1 MSATPPTKDNRM
13 TLTIIG
19 SGNVAWLLA
28 ILFKT
33 SGHKINQIYSRNKKT
48 GSALSKITGGKF
60 IDDIQKIDSKSDIYI
75 IAIND
80 DSIAEVVSK
89 LPALN
94 NIVVHTSGTVD
105 LQILKKKFKKAG
117 VVYPLQSITSESV
130 LSDELTFCLEA
141 TNNTVLTSL
150 KQLVTSVNCSFV
162 VMNSQK
168 RAKLHLAAVLV
179 NNFTNHLYAQAFS
192 FLKKNRIE
200 FNLLKPLI
208 SHTVKR
214 INGNPASFQT
224 GPAVRNDKKTI
235 QQHLMLL
242 KDNKQLADLYKQL
255 TASIYK
261 FHKK

>member
-1 MSATPPTKDNRM
+1 MSATPTKDNSM

-48 GSALSKITGGKF
+48 GSALSKITGSKF
-60 IDDIQKIDSKSDIYI
+60 IADVQKIDIKADIFI
-75 IAIND
+75 IATND

-89 LPALN
+89 LPDIN
-94 NIVVHTSGTVD
+94 SIFVHTSGTVD
-105 LQILKKKFKKAG
+105 LQVLKKKFKKAG
-117 VVYPLQSITSESV
+117 VVYPLQSVASESV

-141 TNNTVLTSL
+141 TNNRVLTSL
-150 KQLVTSVNCSFV
+150 KQLITSINCGYV

-179 NNFTNHLYAQAFS
+179 NNFTNHLYAQAFD

-208 SHTVKR
+208 RHTVMR
-214 INGNPASFQT
+214 LDGNPASFQT

-235 QQHLMLL
+235 QRHLMLL
-242 KDNKQLADLYKQL
+242 KDNKQLTKLYKQM
-255 TASIYK
+255 TDSIYK